1 MSSPPLRIA
10 YLCEVPALAPE
21 LASAHLET
29 FGPLL
34 PVQALGH
41 ALKELRSHTRPG
53 GVPTT
58 LLALEGEGWVGSAS
72 LLQNGRGRAR
82 AHSPWLANL
91 YVKPEAR
98 GRGIGR
104 ALVARCIADAAAA
117 GVQTLY
123 LYCMEALVD
132 YYQALGWR
140 RHDRVALSG
149 VEVSVLAVD
158 AVGRA

>member
-1 MSSPPLRIA
+1 MSSQPLRIA

-21 LASAHLET
+21 LATAHLET

-34 PVQALGH
+34 PLPALGH
-41 ALKELRSHTRPG
+41 ALRELRSHTRPAC
-53 GVPTT
+53 VPTT
-58 LLALEGEGWVGSAS
+58 LLALEDDDWLGSAS

-91 YVKPEAR
+91 YVKPAAR

-104 ALVARCIADAAAA
+104 ALVARCIADAAAN

-132 YYQALGWR
+132 YYQAQGWR
-140 RHDRVALSG
+140 RHDRVSLSG
-149 VEVSVLAVD
+149 IEVSVLAVD
-158 AVGRA
+158 AAGRA